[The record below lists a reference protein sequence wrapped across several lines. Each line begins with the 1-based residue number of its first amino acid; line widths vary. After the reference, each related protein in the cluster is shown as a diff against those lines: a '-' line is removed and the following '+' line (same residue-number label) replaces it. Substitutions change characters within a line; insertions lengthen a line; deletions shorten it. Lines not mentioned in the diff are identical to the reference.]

1 MRKTIN
7 TLEDALIIDL
17 ENLYCAEEKLKNK
30 LEKISKIIQSDNLRN
45 LLQRYLDD
53 CENKRLKM
61 DRVFSYLNHEPKS
74 CTTSVMDGM
83 IEEIFK
89 HITFANEGFVQ
100 DLLII
105 NCLQRINT
113 YKLSLYNS
121 SLRYAEELELDTPSD
136 LLTTLINS
144 EQEIEK
150 GLGELCAVQLN
161 ICSAKVCS

>member
-1 MRKTIN
+1 MKKTIN

-17 ENLYCAEEKLKNK
+17 ETLYCAEQKLKNK
-30 LEKISKIIQSDNLRN
+30 LDKITRIIQSDRLRN
-45 LLQRYLDD
+45 VLEQYLDD
-53 CENKRLKM
+53 CESKRLQM

-74 CTTSVMDGM
+74 CTTSVMDEM

-105 NCLQRINT
+105 NCLQRINN
-113 YKLSLYNS
+113 YKLSLYNA

-136 LLTTLINS
+136 LLSAIISS
-144 EQEIEK
+144 ERDTMRDLE
-150 GLGELCAVQLN
+150 ELCIAQLN
-161 ICSAKVCS
+161 ICSIKVC

>member
-1 MRKTIN
+1 MKKTIN

-17 ENLYCAEEKLKNK
+17 ETLYCAEQRLKSKLD
-30 LEKISKIIQSDNLRN
+30 KITRIIQSDRLRN
-45 LLQRYLDD
+45 VLEQYLDD
-53 CENKRLKM
+53 CESKRLQM

-74 CTTSVMDGM
+74 CTTSVMDEM

-105 NCLQRINT
+105 NCLQRINN
-113 YKLSLYNS
+113 YKLSLYNA

-136 LLTTLINS
+136 LLSAIISS
-144 EQEIEK
+144 ERDTMRDLE
-150 GLGELCAVQLN
+150 ELCIAQLN
-161 ICSAKVCS
+161 ICSIKVC